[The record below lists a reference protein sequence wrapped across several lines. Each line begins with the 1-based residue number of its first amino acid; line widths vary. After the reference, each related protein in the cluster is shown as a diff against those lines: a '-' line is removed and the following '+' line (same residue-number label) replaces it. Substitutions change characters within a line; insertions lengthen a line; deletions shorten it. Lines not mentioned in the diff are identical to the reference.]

1 MTLRTILILS
11 VLLLVG
17 CASSG
22 DGDMS
27 NAKGVG
33 MSSKNTP
40 AAPQTMAKEYR
51 IGVDDMVKVS
61 VWKNPDLSVEV
72 PVRPDGKITVPLI
85 GDVAVGGK
93 VPSEVAKL
101 IKSRLS
107 DYVREPQ
114 VTVILS
120 QLRSHEFIS
129 RIRVTGAVNKPR
141 SMPYR
146 QGMTVL
152 DAVLESGGINKF
164 ASPNKTKLYR
174 KKDGKST
181 LMPVKLK
188 NILKKGDLK
197 TNYDLLPGDVITV
210 PERGF

>member
-11 VLLLVG
+11 ALLLAG

-22 DGDMS
+22 DSDMS

-33 MSSKNTP
+33 MSTNNSSV
-40 AAPQTMAKEYR
+40 APHTMAKEYR

-93 VPSEVAKL
+93 VPSEVAVL
-101 IKSRLS
+101 IKKRLS

-120 QLRSHEFIS
+120 QLKSHEFIS

-174 KKDGKST
+174 KKDGKSM

-197 TNYDLLPGDVITV
+197 TNYDLFPGDVITV

>member
-11 VLLLVG
+11 ALLLVG

-22 DGDMS
+22 ESDMS

-33 MSSKNTP
+33 MSTNNAS
-40 AAPQTMAKEYR
+40 AAPQTMTKEYR

-85 GDVAVGGK
+85 GDIAVGGK

-101 IKSRLS
+101 IKTRLS

-120 QLRSHEFIS
+120 QLKSHEFIS

-174 KKDGKST
+174 KKDGKSM

-188 NILKKGDLK
+188 SILKKGDLK